1 MATSVRLARLELRRA
16 AINTFLT
23 SPAGPIWR
31 DSIRRGIRVQNLAR
45 IYVRV
50 DTGTLRASIGINQQV
65 VGETIV
71 TNVGSNVE
79 YAPFVG
85 TRFGPH
91 GNCVRCWG
99 DYLTDALA
107 AI

>member
-1 MATSVRLARLELRRA
+1 MASSVRLARLVLRRA
-16 AINTFLT
+16 VINSFMT

-31 DSIRRGIRVQNLAR
+31 EQIRKGLRVQNLAR

-50 DTGTLRASIGINQQV
+50 DTGALRASIGIHQRV
-65 VGETIV
+65 VGQTIV
-71 TNVGSNVE
+71 TNVGSNLE

-91 GNCVRCWG
+91 GNCKRCWG